1 MRWFD
6 SSNTRDES
14 MMSKEE
20 SRHTIAVII
29 FIAIPAPLFIVL
41 HFITKW
47 KQSREISGG
56 DEEMLEDLWDLSQRL
71 EERLES
77 LETILDS
84 ELPDWRKKL

>member
-1 MRWFD
+1 MGVD
-6 SSNTRDES
+6 IGHLLTVAL
-14 MMSKEE
+14 
-20 SRHTIAVII
+20 IV

-56 DEEMLEDLWDLSQRL
+56 DEEMLESMWLLSQRF
-71 EERLES
+71 EKRLES

-84 ELPDWRKKL
+84 ELPDWRRKI

>member
-1 MRWFD
+1 LGSGMG
-6 SSNTRDES
+6 ELL
-14 MMSKEE
+14 
-20 SRHTIAVII
+20 TIALIV
-29 FIAIPAPLFIVL
+29 FIAVPAPLFIVL

-56 DEEMLEDLWDLSQRL
+56 DEKMLEDLWMMSQRF

-84 ELPDWRKKL
+84 DLPDWRKKT

>member
-1 MRWFD
+1 MGELLTFAL
-6 SSNTRDES
+6 
-14 MMSKEE
+14 
-20 SRHTIAVII
+20 IV

-56 DEEMLEDLWDLSQRL
+56 DEKMLEDMWLMSQRL

-84 ELPDWRKKL
+84 DLPDWRKRI

>member
-1 MRWFD
+1 ML
-6 SSNTRDES
+6 E
-14 MMSKEE
+14 MGLGELI
-20 SRHTIAVII
+20 TIAII
-29 FIAIPAPLFIVL
+29 VFVAIPAPLFIVL

-47 KQSREISGG
+47 KQAREISGG
-56 DEEMLEDLWDLSQRL
+56 DEKMLEDLWQLSQGL

>member
-1 MRWFD
+1 MG
-6 SSNTRDES
+6 ELL
-14 MMSKEE
+14 
-20 SRHTIAVII
+20 TIALIL
-29 FIAIPAPLFIVL
+29 FIVIPAPLFIIL

-56 DEEMLEDLWDLSQRL
+56 DEKLLEDLWPMSQRM

-84 ELPDWRKKL
+84 ELPEWRRKL